1 MNKEQ
6 FWQLISEMNQK
17 EETSE
22 WLVEHLTTKS
32 ASEITDFEIHF
43 QTALKES
50 YTSSLWAAAY
60 IIFGGCSDDL
70 FDYFR
75 GWLIACGQEMFEAAM
90 QNPENL
96 ANLIPAYYEEEE
108 IIPECEEILSV
119 ALEAFSLKETGD
131 TEWDDDIWDTFD
143 SLLDEKGHDSSIPEI
158 EFDWEEDDEEGLA
171 KRFPKLW
178 ERFGENPL
186 FY

>member
-1 MNKEQ
+1 MNKEH
-6 FWQLISEMNQK
+6 FWQFIAQMNKQ
-17 EETSE
+17 EESTE
-22 WLVEHLTTKS
+22 WLVDHLSTCS
-32 ASEITDFEIHF
+32 ANEITDYEIHF

-75 GWLIACGQEMFEAAM
+75 GWLIAQGQEVFESVL
-90 QNPENL
+90 QNHENL
-96 ANLIPAYYEEEE
+96 ANLIPSYYEEEE
-108 IIPECEEILSV
+108 IIPECEEMLNV

-131 TEWDDDIWDTFD
+131 IEWDDDIWNKFD
-143 SLLDEKGHDSSIPEI
+143 SLLDEKGHDSSMPDI
-158 EFDWEEDDEEGLA
+158 EFDWEQDDEEGLA

-186 FY
+186 G

>member
-6 FWQLISEMNQK
+6 FWQLISEMNAK
-17 EETSE
+17 DETSD
-22 WLVEHLTTKS
+22 WLVEQLAS
-32 ASEITDFEIHF
+32 RPASEIADYEIHF

-50 YTSSLWAAAY
+50 YISSLWAAAY

-75 GWLIACGQEMFEAAM
+75 GWLIACGKEMFESVL

-96 ANLIPAYYEEEE
+96 TNLIPAYYEEEE

-119 ALEAFSLKETGD
+119 ALEAFSLQETGD
-131 TEWDDDIWDTFD
+131 IEWDDNIWNKITIFVKNMRYFEKVTK
-143 SLLDEKGHDSSIPEI
+143 LYLPLDRIV
-158 EFDWEEDDEEGLA
+158 
-171 KRFPKLW
+171 
-178 ERFGENPL
+178 
-186 FY
+186 